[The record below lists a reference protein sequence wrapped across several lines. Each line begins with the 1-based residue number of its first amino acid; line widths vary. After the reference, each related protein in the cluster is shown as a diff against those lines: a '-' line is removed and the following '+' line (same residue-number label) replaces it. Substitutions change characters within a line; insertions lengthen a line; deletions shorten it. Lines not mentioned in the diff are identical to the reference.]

1 MDASLEFFR
10 KRDCKINDPEF
21 TEFATKNHND
31 YYRQFVSDQ
40 TIQFVINSI
49 GLQRILDS
57 RDPHLNDIPLQV
69 WDDLCHYSGFS
80 FLPVAKLKE
89 AGEVHIKTLGVGV
102 CVLKQ
107 AAKMIREQVE
117 QKTNQVRKEIGI
129 S

>member
-1 MDASLEFFR
+1 
-10 KRDCKINDPEF
+10 
-21 TEFATKNHND
+21 
-31 YYRQFVSDQ
+31 
-40 TIQFVINSI
+40 
-49 GLQRILDS
+49 
-57 RDPHLNDIPLQV
+57 
-69 WDDLCHYSGFS
+69 
-80 FLPVAKLKE
+80 VAKLKE